1 MDKKKTQQDY
11 IKNIYKNGE
20 SLDKS
25 QFSKKWIELINR
37 LENSRSVKNRQGDTL
52 CDIINT
58 QRFVLSKRR
67 ESDGQS
73 SNLLP
78 LI

>member
-25 QFSKKWIELINR
+25 QFSKKWVELINR
-37 LENSRSVKNRQGDTL
+37 LEKSRTVKIRQGDSL
-52 CDIINT
+52 CDIINP

-73 SNLLP
+73 SNILP